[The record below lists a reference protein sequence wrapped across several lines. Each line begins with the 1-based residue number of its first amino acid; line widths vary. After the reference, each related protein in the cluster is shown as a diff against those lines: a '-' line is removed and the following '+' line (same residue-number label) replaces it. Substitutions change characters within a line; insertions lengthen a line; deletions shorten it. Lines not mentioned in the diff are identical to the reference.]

1 MNSGLS
7 SGPHGGDDSP
17 DREKNALYELVASA
31 PSRKNWKGMLIAICV
46 IVAILGCILASVIVM
61 TPMDDGPR
69 VKGSRFSLDDVLGD
83 RFQPLAFNGSW
94 LKNNQLL
101 ITDADDNLQILD
113 APSGTLQPLLFNES
127 IPVPPGS
134 KFSLSPDNKFL
145 LLTTNYK
152 KRPASSEEFEAKVY
166 DLSTGIVYPIPF
178 ASPDER
184 VPIQAAMWSPGQ
196 RSGALVYCH
205 QNDIYY
211 IPDVTI
217 DQTERITSDGSF
229 NGISNGI
236 PDWTYRAMS
245 KQPALWF
252 SESGDRLSY
261 IAFNDTAVPEIN
273 LPIYSEPDSF
283 ELYTEQVLI
292 RYPTPSS
299 TIPRV
304 SLHVVDLM
312 EKDIAKQLRPPL
324 SIRDQEY
331 YLTMVKWVNDQRI
344 CAIWTL
350 RSQNVSLISF
360 CDAGPWHCQ
369 TVSTIESGLKGWL
382 DVGADM
388 LFHPDGNSF
397 LHLAPVQIDHTE
409 EYFTN
414 IVMVDAVKR
423 HSWPV
428 TQYKSEIH
436 RLLGWDN
443 SNGRNLVYYAAS
455 AEGGKSKRQIYKVE
469 INGQKADHNTVEC
482 LTCSVAARHLNEPF
496 SSSNSLSS
504 PGSRSASSKSQF
516 KHSIYSNFSS
526 SHPHQYHANSSCHYS
541 NAILSPSLEYY
552 VHECLGPSIPYAEVR
567 SLPANKLVK
576 LLQVNQQLHE
586 DSLDKAFPRK
596 IQLKVPLL
604 VDNTPWKRSK
614 PDYVAV
620 ELYLPPGLKEE
631 ESTVYPLL
639 VWTSD
644 EPSTVSITEEW
655 KIDWATYMASSRDV
669 IVAKIDLH
677 GSQGSG
683 LLLRNSI
690 YRQPGVLESVDLIQ
704 TTKILQETFPFISP
718 IKTALIGAHYGGF
731 LSIYTLANDPGAVFG
746 CAVAISPVS
755 SWKTL
760 AAPYAERYL
769 GLLSERDGQRHYFEA
784 DLSSCTKNLHTKKL
798 FILHGTLEE
807 KYHVTHSM
815 LIAKNL
821 IEKRFSFQQ
830 QLYPDANYQ
839 SMLRNAQMYESIDKF
854 LNGCYDGREMPEQDN
869 TLHKGE

>member
-7 SGPHGGDDSP
+7 SGPHGGDDTP

-46 IVAILGCILASVIVM
+46 IFAILGCILASVIVM
-61 TPMDDGPR
+61 TPVDDGPR
-69 VKGSRFSLDDVLGD
+69 VKGSRFSLEDVLGD
-83 RFQPLAFNGSW
+83 KFQPLKFNGSW
-94 LKNNQLL
+94 LKNDQLL
-101 ITDADDNLQILD
+101 ITDGNDNLQILD
-113 APSGTLQPLLFNES
+113 APSGTLQPLLYNES

-134 KFSLSPDNKFL
+134 KYFLSSDNRFL
-145 LLTTNYK
+145 LLTTDYK
-152 KRPASSEEFEAKVY
+152 KRPGSGEEFEAKVY

-178 ASPDER
+178 ASPDEN
-184 VPIQAAMWSPGQ
+184 VPIQAVMWSPSA

-211 IPDVTI
+211 IPDITI

-229 NGISNGI
+229 NGISNGV

-245 KQPALWF
+245 KQPAMWF

-261 IAFNDTAVPEIN
+261 IAFNDTAVPEIK
-273 LPIYSEPDSF
+273 LSIYSEPDSF

-299 TIPRV
+299 PIPRV
-304 SLHVVDLM
+304 SLRVVDLM
-312 EKDIAKQLRPPL
+312 EKDMVKELRPPL
-324 SIRDQEY
+324 SIKDQEY

-388 LFHPDGNSF
+388 LFHPNGNSF
-397 LHLAPVQIDHTE
+397 LHLAPVQIDHTQD
-409 EYFTN
+409 YFTN
-414 IVMVDAVKR
+414 IIMVDAIKR
-423 HSWPV
+423 AFVACHSI
-428 TQYKSEIH
+428 QI
-436 RLLGWDN
+436 
-443 SNGRNLVYYAAS
+443 RNPPPTRMGHEQWAQPCVLFRIS
-455 AEGGKSKRQIYKVE
+455 RRRVE
-469 INGQKADHNTVEC
+469 INGQKADQNTVEC
-482 LTCSVAARHLNEPF
+482 LTCSILARHLGETSSLSTASSTSG
-496 SSSNSLSS
+496 SSS
-504 PGSRSASSKSQF
+504 SSKSQS
-516 KHSIYSNFSS
+516 KNSIQMNFTS
-526 SHPHQYHANSSCHYS
+526 SHPNHYHANSSCRYS

-552 VHECLGPSIPYAEVR
+552 VHECLGPTIPYVEVR
-567 SLPANKLVK
+567 SLPTNKLVK
-576 LLQVNQQLHE
+576 LIQVNHQLQL
-586 DSLDKAFPRK
+586 DSLGKAFPRK

-620 ELYLPPGLKEE
+620 ELYLPPGLKED

-639 VWTSD
+639 VWTTD
-644 EPSTVSITEEW
+644 EPATVSVTDEW
-655 KIDWATYMASSRDV
+655 KMDWATYMASGRDV

-683 LLLRNSI
+683 HLLRNSI
-690 YRQPGVLESVDLIQ
+690 YRQPGVLEAVDLIQ
-704 TTKILQETFPFISP
+704 TTKILQETFSFISP

-731 LSIYTLANDPGAVFG
+731 LSIYTLANDPSAVFG
-746 CAVAISPVS
+746 CGIAISPVS

-769 GLLSERDGQRHYFEA
+769 GLLGERDGQRHYFEA
-784 DLSSCTKNLHTKKL
+784 DLTTCTKNLHTRKL
-798 FILHGTLEE
+798 FLLHGTLEE

-839 SMLRNAQMYESIDKF
+839 MMLRNAQMYESIDKF
-854 LNGCYDGREMPEQDN
+854 LNGCYDGREMPELDN
-869 TLHKGE
+869 TLHKDRAD

>member
-7 SGPHGGDDSP
+7 SGPHGGDDST

-46 IVAILGCILASVIVM
+46 IFAILGCILASVIVM
-61 TPMDDGPR
+61 TPVDDGPR
-69 VKGSRFSLDDVLGD
+69 VKGSRFSLEDVLGD
-83 RFQPLAFNGSW
+83 KFQPLKFNGSW

-101 ITDADDNLQILD
+101 ITDGNDNLQILD
-113 APSGTLQPLLFNES
+113 APSGTLQPLLYNES

-134 KFSLSPDNKFL
+134 TYSLSPDNRFL
-145 LLTTNYK
+145 LLTTDYR
-152 KRPASSEEFEAKVY
+152 KRPGSIEEFEAKVY
-166 DLSTGIVYPIPF
+166 DLSTGIVYPIPS

-184 VPIQAAMWSPGQ
+184 VPIQAVMWSPSP
-196 RSGALVYCH
+196 RNGALVYCH

-211 IPDVTI
+211 IPDITI

-229 NGISNGI
+229 NSISNGV
-236 PDWTYRAMS
+236 PDWTYRAMA
-245 KQPALWF
+245 KQPAMWF
-252 SESGDRLSY
+252 SETGDRLSY
-261 IAFNDTAVPEIN
+261 IAFNDTAIPEIK
-273 LPIYSEPDSF
+273 LSIYSEPDSF

-299 TIPRV
+299 PIPRV
-304 SLHVVDLM
+304 SLRVVDLM
-312 EKDIAKQLRPPL
+312 EKDIVKELRPPL

-369 TVSTIESGLKGWL
+369 TVSTIESGLEGWL

-388 LFHPDGNSF
+388 LFHPNGNSF
-397 LHLAPVQIDHTE
+397 LHLAPVQIDHTQD
-409 EYFTN
+409 YFTN
-414 IVMVDAVKR
+414 IIMVDAVKR

-436 RLLGWDN
+436 HLLGWDTN
-443 SNGRNLVYYAAS
+443 NGRNLVYYSAS
-455 AEGGKSKRQIYKVE
+455 AEGGRSKRQVYRVE
-469 INGQKADHNTVEC
+469 INGQKADQNTVEC
-482 LTCSVAARHLNEPF
+482 LTCSVQARHLAEQSSHSVTSSTSG
-496 SSSNSLSS
+496 SSS
-504 PGSRSASSKSQF
+504 SSKSQA
-516 KHSIYSNFSS
+516 KNSTPLNFTS
-526 SHPHQYHANSSCHYS
+526 SHPNQYHSNSTCRYS

-552 VHECLGPSIPYAEVR
+552 VHECLGPTIPYVEVR
-567 SLPANKLVK
+567 SLPTNKLVK
-576 LLQVNQQLHE
+576 LIQVNRQLQL
-586 DSLDKAFPRK
+586 DSMDKAFPRK

-604 VDNTPWKRSK
+604 VDNTPWKRSQ

-639 VWTSD
+639 VWTTD
-644 EPSTVSITEEW
+644 EPATVSVTDEW
-655 KIDWATYMASSRDV
+655 KMDWATYMASGRDV

-683 LLLRNSI
+683 HLLRNSI
-690 YRQPGVLESVDLIQ
+690 YRQPGVLEAVDLIQ
-704 TTKILQETFPFISP
+704 TTKILQETFAFISP
-718 IKTALIGAHYGGF
+718 IKTALIGSHYGGF
-731 LSIYTLANDPGAVFG
+731 LSLYTLANDPGAVFG
-746 CAVAISPVS
+746 CGIAISPVS

-760 AAPYAERYL
+760 TAPYAERYL
-769 GLLSERDGQRHYFEA
+769 GLLSEREGQRHYFEA
-784 DLSSCTKNLHTKKL
+784 DLTTCTKNLHAKKVFL
-798 FILHGTLEE
+798 LHGTLEE

-815 LIAKNL
+815 LIAKSL

-839 SMLRNAQMYESIDKF
+839 MMLRNAQMYESIDIF
-854 LNGCYDGREMPEQDN
+854 LNGCYDGREMPELDN
-869 TLHKGE
+869 TLHKGD